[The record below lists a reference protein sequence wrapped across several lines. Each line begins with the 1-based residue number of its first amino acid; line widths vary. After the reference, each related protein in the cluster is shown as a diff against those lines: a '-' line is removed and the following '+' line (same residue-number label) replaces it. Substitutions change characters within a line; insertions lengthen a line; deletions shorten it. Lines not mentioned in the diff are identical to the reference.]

1 MPASNRTARPAR
13 PFEPVEDLRKTRTDP
28 ERLRA
33 FAKRLN
39 VMLAEM
45 GLPERGRAK
54 AIQERVGVSGTTASN
69 WLRGQSYPSFEE
81 LSRMQRLGL
90 DPRRLFPDVA
100 DRATA
105 AARSPIAG
113 TPPTTALDRLIAA
126 GQVTPLPQIVDE
138 TDGWNHTALPNTV
151 WGQFH
156 GTAPEAWVLV
166 VMRGD
171 AMGERLRDGTPLIVD
186 TRTTAVSDD
195 NGLYVLLSG
204 DALLVRRV
212 QRRLQGGYLVVC
224 DNPSI
229 PSETVSHLGSH
240 RDPRAAD
247 EAAVVLGRVVAAIQ
261 RL

>member
-1 MPASNRTARPAR
+1 MPASIRPAR
-13 PFEPVEDLRKTRTDP
+13 SARPGETVEDLRKTRTDP

-39 VMLAEM
+39 LMLAEM

-54 AIQERVGVSGTTASN
+54 AIQERVGVSGATASN

-81 LSRMQRLGL
+81 LSRMRRLGL
-90 DPRRLFPDVA
+90 DPRRLFPDA
-100 DRATA
+100 AERATA
-105 AARSPIAG
+105 AARSPGAD
-113 TPPTTALDRLIAA
+113 TPTAALDRLFAA
-126 GQVTPLPQIVDE
+126 GQVTPLHQIVDQS
-138 TDGWNHTALPNTV
+138 DGWNHTALPNAI
-151 WGQFH
+151 WGQVH
-156 GTAPEAWVLV
+156 GNAPEDWVVV

-204 DALLVRRV
+204 DTLLVRRV
-212 QRRLQGGYLVVC
+212 QRRLQGGYLVAC

-240 RDPRAAD
+240 RDPRAAN
-247 EAAVVLGRVVAAIQ
+247 ETAVVLGRVVAAIQ